1 MKIIV
6 MPKSKEEL
14 LSTLEFA
21 DAFLLGLDKLCINMP
36 KKYSL
41 DEIKE
46 LINIIQKNNKEV
58 FIALNKNMHNSDIP
72 YLKDMLNLFDS
83 IKVDAILYY
92 DIAVVNLKE
101 DNNLSIPLIWGQEH
115 MTTNYVSSNYWHKH
129 GSNYTLI
136 SAEITIDEIEG
147 IKDKAETEL
156 IVPIFGH
163 ISMFVSK
170 RHLIKNYLNAFKI
183 KDISKI
189 HYMVK
194 RDNAYPIID
203 DEDGTTV
210 YSSHILNGIEELPK
224 LNEMG
229 IDYILLN
236 SFNIDSNIFADVVKM
251 FKEANIDNVKE
262 LSTKIDSQLL
272 TNKGFLYS
280 ETIYKV
286 KKDGK

>member
-1 MKIIV
+1 MKTIV

-14 LSTLEFA
+14 VSTLEYA

-36 KKYSL
+36 RKYSL
-41 DEIKE
+41 EEIKE
-46 LINIIQKNNKEV
+46 LISLIKDKEKEV

-72 YLKDMLNLFDS
+72 YLKEMLGLFDN

-101 DNNLSIPLIWGQEH
+101 DNKLSIPLIWGQEH

-136 SAEITIDEIEG
+136 SAEITLDEIAG
-147 IKDKAETEL
+147 IKEKSETKL

-183 KDISKI
+183 KDMSKI

-194 RDNAYPIID
+194 KENAYPIID

-224 LNEMG
+224 LSDMG

-236 SFNIDSNIFADVVKM
+236 SFNIDSNIFVEVVKM
-251 FKEANIDNVKE
+251 FREANEENVKE
-262 LSTKIDSQLL
+262 LADKIDSQLL